1 MATGASDKI
10 GILVIRAW
18 LEGPDQRLIV
28 RIMKTSDVA
37 NQSVTVTV
45 AATTE
50 DVSAR
55 SAHGSRRFAV
65 PGRWPKYL
73 TGRPVPRHQYEF
85 GAARR
90 WRSLRTPG
98 VTMT

>member
-1 MATGASDKI
+1 MSTGASDRI

-45 AATTE
+45 AGTAE
-50 DVSAR
+50 DVSATVR
-55 SAHGSRRFAV
+55 AWLEEVRG
-65 PGRWPKYL
+65 P
-73 TGRPVPRHQYEF
+73 
-85 GAARR
+85 
-90 WRSLRTPG
+90 RSLA
-98 VTMT
+98 

>member
-1 MATGASDKI
+1 MTAGSYRHDMSTGASDRI

-45 AATTE
+45 AGTAEDLSATVRAWLE
-50 DVSAR
+50 EVR
-55 SAHGSRRFAV
+55 G
-65 PGRWPKYL
+65 P
-73 TGRPVPRHQYEF
+73 
-85 GAARR
+85 
-90 WRSLRTPG
+90 RSLA
-98 VTMT
+98 